1 MFKIWRDFV
10 VWLRSLLLAIW
21 LHKNPIKW
29 PERIS
34 ELLGIVIAAL
44 GKISDK
50 NGKIEPIE
58 PKKPA
63 VTPTIPKYD
72 IIPKPRFR
80 LRNLF
85 KTLFKKEVKNG

>member
-1 MFKIWRDFV
+1 MLKIWRDLV

-29 PERIS
+29 PEKIS
-34 ELLGIVIAAL
+34 ELLSIVIEAL
-44 GKISDK
+44 GKISNNTPVK
-50 NGKIEPIE
+50 PI
-58 PKKPA
+58 KPD
-63 VTPTIPKYD
+63 VTPTIPNYD

-85 KTLFKKEVKNG
+85 KTLFKRGN